1 MKNSG
6 DTTHTHN
13 VLKLTPETRLRILML
28 MERVADSDFQIR
40 EILKQA
46 VSQKTG
52 QEDTLD
58 LVDGYLTAKHRHQAL
73 VVVLE
78 SGFIDNENKRRN
90 QGRKEY

>member
-40 EILKQA
+40 EILNQA

-58 LVDGYLTAKHRHQAL
+58 LVDGYLTAKHRHQVL
-73 VVVLE
+73 VAVLE